1 MAEAGERL
9 RHDRP
14 QVPRRNLA
22 GMNTIRKPEC
32 GDHFLARS
40 NSRLR
45 SHSRARSNRRARS
58 TMRPVLNEAGDHLSL
73 GHSYASIASGY
84 APLPAVTGQSRSG
97 CYHPATIA
105 ELCN

>member
-1 MAEAGERL
+1 MPEEGERL
-9 RHDRP
+9 RHVRP
-14 QVPRRNLA
+14 QVPRRSLA
-22 GMNTIRKPEC
+22 GMNTIRKLEC
-32 GDHFLARS
+32 GDHFLTRS
-40 NSRLR
+40 NS
-45 SHSRARSNRRARS
+45 RARS

-84 APLPAVTGQSRSG
+84 APLPAVTGRCGSG

>member
-1 MAEAGERL
+1 MPEEGERL
-9 RHDRP
+9 RHVRP
-14 QVPRRNLA
+14 QVPRRSLA
-22 GMNTIRKPEC
+22 GMNTIRKLEC
-32 GDHFLARS
+32 GDHFLT
-40 NSRLR
+40 
-45 SHSRARSNRRARS
+45 RSNRRATSNSRARS

-84 APLPAVTGQSRSG
+84 APLPAVTGRCGSG